1 MYLYIGIVSIVVY
14 LLLQY
19 MDDQRNLKMHKPP
32 SSTSLKIAMLF
43 FSFIITTV
51 GFHFLWNPTGDT
63 DMEGGGYSA
72 PENNHLKYIQQ
83 EVEVGLPEF

>member
-1 MYLYIGIVSIVVY
+1 MYLYIGIVSIIVY

-32 SSTSLKIAMLF
+32 SSTSLKLAMLF

-51 GFHFLWNPTGDT
+51 GFHFLWNPSNETSI
-63 DMEGGGYSA
+63 EGEYSA
-72 PENNHLKYIQQ
+72 PENHHLKYIQQ

>member
-1 MYLYIGIVSIVVY
+1 
-14 LLLQY
+14 
-19 MDDQRNLKMHKPP
+19 MDDQRNLKLHNPP
-32 SSTSLKIAMLF
+32 SSTSVKLAMLF

-51 GFHFLWNPTGDT
+51 GFHFLWNPSGSTEI
-63 DMEGGGYSA
+63 EGEYVV